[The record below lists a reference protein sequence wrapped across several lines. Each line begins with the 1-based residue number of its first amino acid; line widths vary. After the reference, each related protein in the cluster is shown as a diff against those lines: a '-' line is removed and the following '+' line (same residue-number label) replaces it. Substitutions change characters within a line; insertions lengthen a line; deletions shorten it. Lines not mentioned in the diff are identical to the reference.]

1 MKQKGKAGLIAA
13 LVLFFLI
20 AAAGVSYIAY
30 ATQYS
35 DRFIEGTYI
44 NGMDVSHMTVDEV
57 EEELRARVED
67 YSLTLTFLDGQE
79 ETLSMEDIGFAYQ
92 SDGKAA
98 EIMKTQ
104 NALEWIR
111 GVLGQG
117 VEFEVSEAYTY
128 DGEKLE
134 AAFMALPEMQPEN
147 QRKPQD
153 AHMAFGDDVRLM
165 IVPEDNGTVID
176 ASKVIPALKSAVT
189 TGETAVDVTALG
201 AYSKAAVTKTDPD
214 LVTQV
219 ADLNTYLDVSVTYTM
234 YDGSTVLID
243 KEAISTWLSV
253 KEDDPDYYYMN
264 TEVLKEKCTEF
275 ARSLAQQYDYTTDS
289 VVFQSTNH
297 GEKHYETEPAGYL
310 IGEADEAAQL
320 YEDIL
325 SREDVEREP
334 IYSLYDEPKTTVGD
348 TYIEV
353 DIPYQ
358 HVYVYVDGQL
368 YYDTPCVTGK
378 ATDPNR
384 ITHTGLYSI
393 YYKQRNRTLQ
403 GNINPATGQ
412 PSYSSF
418 VNYWMA
424 FNDAEGLHDA
434 SWRSSFGGDIYR
446 YSGSHGCVNLPYNA
460 AKTIYGV
467 CEVGTP
473 VIVLG
478 G

>member
-13 LVLFFLI
+13 LVLFVVI
-20 AAAGVSYIAY
+20 AAAGVSYVAY

-35 DRFIEGTYI
+35 DRYIDGTYI
-44 NGMDVSHMTVDEV
+44 NGMDVSHMTVEEV
-57 EEELRARVED
+57 EEALKNRVED
-67 YSLTLTFLDGQE
+67 YSLTISFLDGQQ
-79 ETLSMEDIGFAYQ
+79 ETLTMEDIGFAYR

-98 EIMKTQ
+98 EILKSQ

-111 GVLGQG
+111 GILGRPVG
-117 VEFEVSEAYTY
+117 FEVSEAYTY

-147 QRKPQD
+147 QRPPQD
-153 AHMAFGDDVRLM
+153 AHLAFGDDRRLM
-165 IVPEDNGTVID
+165 VVPEDNGTVID

-189 TGETAVDVTALG
+189 TGETEVDATALG
-201 AYSKAAVTKTDPD
+201 AYSKAEVTKDDPD
-214 LVTQV
+214 LVNQA
-219 ADLNTYLDVSVTYTM
+219 ADLNTYLNVSVKYNM

-264 TEVLKEKCTEF
+264 TEVLLEKCTEF
-275 ARSLAQQYDYTTDS
+275 ARSLAREYDYTTNT
-289 VVFQSTNH
+289 VTFTSTNH
-297 GEKHYETEPAGYL
+297 GEKQYETSPSGYL
-310 IGEADEAAQL
+310 IGEADEAQQL

-325 SREDVEREP
+325 SRKSVEREP
-334 IYSLYDEPKTTVGD
+334 VYSLYKEPMTSLGG

-358 HVYVYVDGQL
+358 HVYVYVNGSL
-368 YYDTPCVTGK
+368 YFDTPCVTGK
-378 ATDPNR
+378 NSDPSR
-384 ITHTGLYSI
+384 RTHTGLYSI

-412 PSYSSF
+412 PSYRSF

-424 FNDAEGLHDA
+424 FNNAEGLHDA
-434 SWRSSFGGDIYR
+434 SWRSSFGGSIYQN
-446 YSGSHGCVNLPYNA
+446 SGSHGCVNLPYSA
-460 AKTIYGV
+460 AQTIYGI

-473 VIVLG
+473 VVVLG